1 MICIWI
7 FIIGRVKSKPAPV
20 KETEVQSLNSMRMN
34 ITPLG
39 LIVNLHVL
47 ADINSHY
54 LLVTNH
60 LFSYIDLLSDGDQL
74 YIDENQ
80 RPRSRR
86 ALPV

>member
-1 MICIWI
+1 MQ
-7 FIIGRVKSKPAPV
+7 
-20 KETEVQSLNSMRMN
+20 ETEVQSLNSMCMN

-39 LIVNLHVL
+39 LTVNLHILTDV
-47 ADINSHY
+47 NPHY

-80 RPRSRR
+80 
-86 ALPV
+86 